1 MENTN
6 NSETTYQ
13 TIKEEIKSIS
23 SKGINTV
30 IIENRNNKD
39 RRRFVKIYYK
49 KLDSLIYNT
58 TIDRKYINFFILL
71 VNLNANYIEPDTNLI
86 KLQIKEIAENM
97 KYSIEH
103 TYRLLNILKRLN
115 LIDFYKVGTIKY
127 VVINPKYFAKFYD
140 IRYMYSVEYAFE
152 NEKVS
157 VSDLIGQISI
167 CKDFK
172 LDKKNKQV
180 ELEVNQYMR
189 DHFLSDN

>member
-13 TIKEEIKSIS
+13 TIREEIKSIS

-30 IIENRNNKD
+30 IIENKNNKD

-86 KLQIKEIAENM
+86 KLQIKQIAENM
-97 KYSIEH
+97 RYSIEH
-103 TYRLLNILKRLN
+103 TYKLLNILKRLN

>member
-1 MENTN
+1 MESTN

-13 TIKEEIKSIS
+13 TIREEIKSIS

-97 KYSIEH
+97 RYSIEH

-189 DHFLSDN
+189 DHFLSEN

>member
-1 MENTN
+1 MESTN

-13 TIKEEIKSIS
+13 TIREEIKSIS

-86 KLQIKEIAENM
+86 KLQIKQIAENM
-97 KYSIEH
+97 KYSTEH

-189 DHFLSDN
+189 DHFLSEN

>member
-1 MENTN
+1 M
-6 NSETTYQ
+6 
-13 TIKEEIKSIS
+13 
-23 SKGINTV
+23 
-30 IIENRNNKD
+30 R
-39 RRRFVKIYYK
+39 
-49 KLDSLIYNT
+49 
-58 TIDRKYINFFILL
+58 
-71 VNLNANYIEPDTNLI
+71 
-86 KLQIKEIAENM
+86 
-97 KYSIEH
+97 YSIEH

>member
-1 MENTN
+1 MESTN

-13 TIKEEIKSIS
+13 TIREEIKSIS

-30 IIENRNNKD
+30 IIENRSNKD

-97 KYSIEH
+97 KYSTEH
-103 TYRLLNILKRLN
+103 TYRLLGKLKKLN
-115 LIDFYKVGTIKY
+115 LIDYHKVGTIKY
-127 VVINPKYFAKFYD
+127 IVINPKYFAKFYD

-172 LDKKNKQV
+172 SDKKNKQV

>member
-1 MENTN
+1 MESTN
-6 NSETTYQ
+6 NFETTYQ
-13 TIKEEIKSIS
+13 TIREEIKSIS

-86 KLQIKEIAENM
+86 KLQIKQIAENM
-97 KYSIEH
+97 KYSTEH

-189 DHFLSDN
+189 DHFLSEN

>member
-1 MENTN
+1 MESTN

-13 TIKEEIKSIS
+13 TIREEIKSIS

-30 IIENRNNKD
+30 IIENKNHKD

-86 KLQIKEIAENM
+86 KLQIKQIAENM

-103 TYRLLNILKRLN
+103 TYKLLNILKRLN

>member
-1 MENTN
+1 MESTN

-13 TIKEEIKSIS
+13 TIREEIKSIS
-23 SKGINTV
+23 SKGINTI

-86 KLQIKEIAENM
+86 KLQIKQIAENM
-97 KYSIEH
+97 RYSTEH